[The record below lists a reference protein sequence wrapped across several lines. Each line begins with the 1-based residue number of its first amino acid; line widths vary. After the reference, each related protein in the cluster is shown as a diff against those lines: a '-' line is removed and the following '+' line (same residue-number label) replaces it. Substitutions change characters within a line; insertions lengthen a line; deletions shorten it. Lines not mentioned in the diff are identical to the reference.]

1 MILALAGGVGGAKL
15 AQGLTLRLP
24 QDELLIVVN
33 TGDDF
38 THLGM
43 HISPDIDTVMYWL
56 SGLNDRERG
65 WGLAGESWNF
75 MAALDRL
82 GGPTWFNLGDGDLAT
97 HVERTQ
103 RLAQGETLSQVTRH
117 LCAQLGIA
125 HHIAPMTDGSV
136 RTIVHTADAALAF
149 QDYFVRLQCEPVVA
163 DITFDGAG
171 DAVPSPS
178 FSAAMANPALRAI
191 VICPSNPV
199 LSVDPILSMPG
210 VHEWLRQTR
219 VPVVAVSPI
228 VGGQAIKGPAAKIF
242 SELGRD
248 VSVIGVAEHYRGFI
262 DGLVIDTIDSAAK
275 PAIEA
280 LGMRTAVTNSVMKS
294 LDDQTKLAADVL
306 AFAAQLSEAAHA

>member
-15 AQGLTLRLP
+15 AQGLTMRLP
-24 QDELLIVVN
+24 PEELLIVVN

-38 THLGM
+38 VHLGM

-56 SGLNDRERG
+56 AGLNDHVRG

-75 MAALDRL
+75 MAALGRL
-82 GGPTWFNLGDGDLAT
+82 AWFNLGDGDLAT
-97 HVERTQ
+97 HVARTQ
-103 RLAQGETLSQVTRH
+103 RLDQGETLSGVTRH

-125 HHIAPMTDGSV
+125 YHITPMTNGSV

-149 QDYFVRLQCEPVVA
+149 QDYFVRLHCEPTVTGIA
-163 DITFDGAG
+163 FDRSE
-171 DAVPSPS
+171 DAVPSPA
-178 FSAAMANPALRAI
+178 FAAAMANPALRAI

-199 LSVDPILSMPG
+199 LSVDPILSIPG
-210 VHEWLRQTR
+210 VREWIRQTR

-242 SELGRD
+242 RELGRD
-248 VSVIGVAEHYRGFI
+248 VSVIGVAEHYRGLI
-262 DGLVIDTIDSAAK
+262 DGLVIDAIDSAAK

-280 LGMRTAVTNSVMKS
+280 LGMRAACTDSVMKS
-294 LDDQTKLAADVL
+294 LDDQAKLAADVL
-306 AFAAQLSEAAHA
+306 AFAAQVSKAAHA